1 MTSNLH
7 ITFVKKI
14 LATGEPCAK
23 CADVQERL
31 EKAGQMERIDKV
43 VIADERDPTSEGMQL
58 ANKLGV
64 VRAPFFVVEE
74 PDKEPQVYTVYF
86 KFAKEVLGKSSSQ
99 TEEAKEI
106 LRDNPDLDFI

>member
-1 MTSNLH
+1 MISNLH

-31 EKAGQMERIDKV
+31 EKTGQMERIDRV
-43 VIADERDPTSEGMQL
+43 VIADERDPASEGMQL
-58 ANKLGV
+58 ANKLKV
-64 VRAPFFVVEE
+64 ARAPFFVVEE

-99 TEEAKEI
+99 TDEAKEI